1 MPEKRR
7 SRRRRDFLLLLG
19 CSGTATLFLCY
30 VFRDNMQ
37 VIGLALSGIAMLTLM
52 LTWVLFGVMERY

>member
-1 MPEKRR
+1 M
-7 SRRRRDFLLLLG
+7 
-19 CSGTATLFLCY
+19 FLCY